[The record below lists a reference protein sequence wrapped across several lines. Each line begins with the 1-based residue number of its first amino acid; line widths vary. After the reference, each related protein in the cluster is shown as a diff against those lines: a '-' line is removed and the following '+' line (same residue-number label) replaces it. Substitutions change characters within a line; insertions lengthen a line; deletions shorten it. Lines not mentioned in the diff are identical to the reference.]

1 MKKIEKSG
9 IPAALREVWDWKE
22 AVYRETEKMSTA
34 EALERIHVD
43 AAAVRQRF
51 GLSVAEPRF
60 AAGLVCEEPA
70 EYKTK
75 KPENGR
81 D

>member
-9 IPAALREVWDWKE
+9 TPAALREVWAWKE
-22 AVYRETEKMSTA
+22 EVYRETEKMSTA
-34 EALERIHVD
+34 EALERIHAE

-51 GLSVAEPRF
+51 GLSIAEPQF
-60 AAGLVCEEPA
+60 VAGQVCEEPA

-75 KPENGR
+75 TAG
-81 D
+81 

>member
-9 IPAALREVWDWKE
+9 ISVALREVWDWKE

-34 EALERIHVD
+34 EALERIHAD

-51 GLSVAEPRF
+51 GLSVADPQIF
-60 AAGLVCEEPA
+60 AGLVCEETA

-75 KPENGR
+75 KPENGL
-81 D
+81 

>member
-1 MKKIEKSG
+1 MKPNEKSE

-34 EALERIHVD
+34 EALERIHAD

-51 GLSVAEPRF
+51 GLAVAEPQV
-60 AAGLVCEEPA
+60 AAGLICEDPA

-75 KPENGR
+75 PEN
-81 D
+81 